1 MAYSDLEDDECS
13 IARSLA
19 LLGDKWTLVVLR
31 QSFRGIRRFD
41 EFQSS
46 LGIPRALLAERLGR
60 LVEAGVLERRPYAD
74 ERRTRHEYR
83 LTEKGMDL
91 FPTLMAL
98 RTWGDKYL
106 APEGPFVL
114 HRHRGCGGLAE
125 VHHSCAE
132 CGQELSAREVITE
145 AGPGLTQST
154 GQLAHP

>member
-1 MAYSDLEDDECS
+1 VAYSDLEDDECS

-41 EFQSS
+41 EIQSS
-46 LGIPRALLAERLGR
+46 LGIPRALLAERLAR
-60 LVEAGVLERRPYAD
+60 LVDAGVLERRPYAD

-91 FPTLMAL
+91 YPTLMAL

-106 APEGPFVL
+106 APEGPFVVYQ
-114 HRHRGCGGLAE
+114 HRGCGGAAQ
-125 VHHSCAE
+125 VRHTCAE
-132 CGQELSAREVITE
+132 CGQELSARDVIPE
-145 AGPGLTQST
+145 AGPGMTRSS
-154 GQLAHP
+154 GQLAHT